1 MQECRK
7 EKVLVIEGWVL
18 TEEGEQKR
26 TLQEKG
32 PPRLST
38 NTHANIVAIPRAC
51 CLLAHYPGSKQQRL
65 EADRTGGVIIC
76 GGKLHPGIMFVH
88 WWSWQNGG
96 LIHFKKW
103 RNLFPWH
110 HYVRYFVT
118 LTHGEKKKKDSK
130 LEGNELKL
138 QLGSRP
144 GGIEGIH
151 MTGAHFH
158 TITATVMAVIGWIG
172 PLISYLQPLFTPQT
186 SLGQFWDTSSSF

>member
-38 NTHANIVAIPRAC
+38 NTHANIAAIPRAC

-76 GGKLHPGIMFVH
+76 GGKLHHGIMFVH

-103 RNLFPWH
+103 RNLFPWR

-118 LTHGEKKKKDSK
+118 LTHGGKKKKFKVGRKWIEASV
-130 LEGNELKL
+130 GL
-138 QLGSRP
+138 QAWRYRRDPHDWCPFPHHYSNSHGCNWLNWAIDFILAAS
-144 GGIEGIH
+144 
-151 MTGAHFH
+151 FH
-158 TITATVMAVIGWIG
+158 PTN
-172 PLISYLQPLFTPQT
+172 
-186 SLGQFWDTSSSF
+186 